1 MRSDN
6 VVESGE
12 RLSIDLRKIGILLV
26 RCSKTVA
33 RIKVGS
39 SLAVTVVT
47 LAYDVRSFPRSMPT
61 IRFRCDYLASR
72 CVSRLSRLNQYAY
85 LIHSFCKE
93 RHLQTISSCI
103 SAVSPPR
110 QLIRRALLIS
120 SNH

>member
-6 VVESGE
+6 VVKSGE
-12 RLSIDLRKIGILLV
+12 RPSIDLRRIGILLV

-33 RIKVGS
+33 HIKVGS

-47 LAYDVRSFPRSMPT
+47 LVYDVRSFLRSMPT
-61 IRFRCDYLASR
+61 MEFRCDYLGSR
-72 CVSRLSRLNQYAY
+72 CVSRLSKLNQYAH

-93 RHLQTISSCI
+93 RHLQAISSCI

-110 QLIRRALLIS
+110 NS
-120 SNH
+120 SVVRH